1 MPPAN
6 RVYPY
11 LCRAVRNF
19 ARDRGGVSVTKE
31 FYVAFEDVPTR
42 HKLVIEIT
50 AIVLVNSLAVLL
62 LGPFI
67 FVQNVVHVY
76 RLDLSYCRHSLNQW
90 RYVHEHVFSA
100 KTQ

>member
-1 MPPAN
+1 M
-6 RVYPY
+6 
-11 LCRAVRNF
+11 
-19 ARDRGGVSVTKE
+19 
-31 FYVAFEDVPTR
+31 AFEDVPTR